1 MRRRLVKNVRIYRE
15 GDFFWG
21 SLWISDGRFE
31 RICPGEEAAFM
42 ESAGG
47 EEVLDGRGMM
57 LIPGF
62 IDLHTHGAVGIDVN
76 AADKEGL
83 KKIAVFF
90 ATQGVTA
97 WNASIVTDS
106 IERTDR
112 CLAVIRDVS
121 RERGYGAQLL
131 GAHLEGPFLS
141 EEYRGSMPRD
151 LLREG
156 DEDLLNHY
164 REIAEGS
171 IRYITLAP
179 EVAGVMPMLKKIA
192 GDIPVAIG
200 HSGASYELSMEAIE
214 SGARAITH
222 TFNGMILFHQHRPGL
237 MGAALESDCYCEA
250 ICDGRH
256 LHPGTVRMLIKC
268 KGLNR
273 VAAITD
279 SIMAAGLPDGN
290 YQLGVNDVV
299 VVDGDARLVS
309 SGVRAG
315 STLTMAQAFR
325 NLLAFTGRS
334 PGEIIPLLSSNPA
347 DLLGIADRKGR
358 IQEGMDADFVLLDDT
373 YQVQVTVVSGEI
385 VYRKSCSPDGN
396 PV

>member
-1 MRRRLVKNVRIYRE
+1 MRRKLVKNVRIYRE

-21 SLWISDGRFE
+21 SLWIAGGRFE
-31 RICPGEEAAFM
+31 RICPDEEAAFM

-57 LIPGF
+57 LVPGF

-83 KKIAVFF
+83 KKIAAFF

-141 EEYRGSMPRD
+141 EEYRGSMPKD

-164 REIAEGS
+164 REIAGGS

-200 HSGASYELSMEAIE
+200 HSGVSYELSMEAIE

-358 IQEGMDADFVLLDDT
+358 IQEGMDADFVLLDDA
-373 YQVQVTVVSGEI
+373 YQVQLTSVAGEI
-385 VYRKSCSPDGN
+385 IYQKSCGANVNS
-396 PV
+396 V

>member
-1 MRRRLVKNVRIYRE
+1 MAITPADIE
-15 GDFFWG
+15 SMTF
-21 SLWISDGRFE
+21 S
-31 RICPGEEAAFM
+31 EAKKHGY
-42 ESAGG
+42 ST
-47 EEVLDGRGMM
+47 EEVDAFLD
-57 LIPGF
+57 
-62 IDLHTHGAVGIDVN
+62 
-76 AADKEGL
+76 
-83 KKIAVFF
+83 
-90 ATQGVTA
+90 Q
-97 WNASIVTDS
+97 
-106 IERTDR
+106 
-112 CLAVIRDVS
+112 VS
-121 RERGYGAQLL
+121 
-131 GAHLEGPFLS
+131 
-141 EEYRGSMPRD
+141 
-151 LLREG
+151 
-156 DEDLLNHY
+156 
-164 REIAEGS
+164 
-171 IRYITLAP
+171 T
-179 EVAGVMPMLKKIA
+179 EVDAMLKKIA

-273 VAAITD
+273 VAVITD

-299 VVDGDARLVS
+299 VVDGDAKLVS